1 MIIFSAILPFNICF
15 VLPQIVFGLSIYD
28 SFKYGVPSNY
38 YRIVFSALDLVVL
51 FMLPSIVAFYRKY
64 KRWLYFLLPFFSILL
79 NLLIYKD
86 IVILV
91 KQVQFYAYIL
101 TAISFVE
108 GINNVKSQIWVV
120 ITNILIVNLVVQCII
135 MIIQV
140 ATGSSID
147 LNFLGESELI
157 AGYYGS
163 SSIVHNGN
171 IYLRGYGTFAHP
183 NIAGAYIVFAI
194 IMLIELAKL
203 NSWKKA
209 LVLCFGTIAIF
220 LTFSRM
226 AIFVLGAFFA
236 VKIVQYF
243 YRHREVK
250 ISSFILV
257 ERVGE
262 IFNTMST
269 TVRERIELT
278 KRAINYI
285 MGQPVLG
292 VGYGRFVSHMGQNQ
306 DIIISE
312 GRGLFEPVHNIFL
325 LFLSENGLIIGLIS
339 IIALLILI
347 FQAQKKCFSKRKNR
361 VLFGILIVWVI
372 VFGGFDHFLIT
383 LHQGIAA
390 FGCFIAVMIYLA
402 HETIHKNLDPSISVS
417 QR

>member
-51 FMLPSIVAFYRKY
+51 FMLPSIVAFYRKH

-108 GINNVKSQIWVV
+108 GTNNVKSQIWVV

-140 ATGSSID
+140 ATSSSVG

-203 NSWKKA
+203 NSWKRA

-226 AIFVLGAFFA
+226 AIFVLGAFFV

-243 YRHREVK
+243 CLGKK
-250 ISSFILV
+250 IKLSSFILF

-262 IFNTMST
+262 IFNTMNT
-269 TVRERIELT
+269 TVRERIELS
-278 KRAINYI
+278 KKALNYI
-285 MGQPVLG
+285 VEQPVLG
-292 VGYGRFVSHMGQNQ
+292 VGYGRFVSHMGQSQ

-339 IIALLILI
+339 IGALLILI

-383 LHQGIAA
+383 LHQGIAIL
-390 FGCFIAVMIYLA
+390 GSFIAVMICLA
-402 HETIHKNLDPSISVS
+402 HETTHKSPDPSISVS